1 MKLALLII
9 LVIDGFRP
17 DSISREVTPNIFR
30 LKNEGVWCDNSHSV
44 FPTVTRVNSASI
56 STGTVPAVHG
66 IVSNTMYVEGV
77 ASKPFDTADYNNL
90 MKLAE
95 ISGGRTLPVK
105 TMAEALEGAGLP
117 FVGISSGSTGGGFLI
132 NPMGPSGTGVLI
144 NGGFE
149 DGHRVAYPD
158 KIDSEIQQRFGVVKS
173 QEGIPS
179 LLWAERVLREY
190 VLSDLRPRVIVDW
203 LTEPDETQH
212 KFGVGSPEALAAL
225 KSMDQQVGLL
235 ISRLRE
241 LGLENSSDI
250 MVTADHGFG
259 GEPDP
264 VDLNGAI
271 QATGKA
277 SDIVAANN
285 GASTLLYAKDHDP
298 TLIRGLVSQ
307 LQKTDGVDLIFT
319 SAQQPKEAT
328 VQCRPGRDL
337 GWVSGTFSLELIN
350 ECRPTRGAD
359 VIVTYQWTS
368 DRNAF
373 GFPGLQR
380 IATTNMQHNVAGRS
394 GHGGLNPF
402 MIHTPL
408 ILWGPDFKRQTVVHA
423 PTANFDIAPT
433 VLALEGVKA
442 PDSMTGRVIAEAF
455 AKQSKE
461 EPKARMRSVETR
473 AGSYC
478 ASIQL
483 SVIDHRTYVDRGQR
497 CESAAATRTSA
508 ARSGAPESAKIR

>member
-17 DSISREVTPNIFR
+17 DSISHEVTPNIFR
-30 LKNEGVWCDNSHSV
+30 LKQQGVWCDNSHSV

-77 ASKPFDTADYNNL
+77 ASKPFDTADYKNL

-105 TMAEALEGAGLP
+105 TMAEAHEGAGLP

-149 DGHRVAYPD
+149 DGQRVAYPD
-158 KIDSEIQQRFGVVKS
+158 KIDREIQQRFGAVKS

-190 VLSDLRPRVIVDW
+190 VLSDLRPRVILDW

-212 KFGVGSPEALAAL
+212 KFGVGSPQALGVL
-225 KSMDQQVGLL
+225 KAMDQQVGLL
-235 ISRLRE
+235 IARLRE
-241 LGLENSSDI
+241 LGLENTADMI
-250 MVTADHGFG
+250 VTADHGFG

-277 SDIVAANN
+277 SDIIAANN

-298 TLIRGLVSQ
+298 ELIRGLVSR

-319 SAQQPKEAT
+319 TSQQPKEGA
-328 VQCRPGRDL
+328 VQCRAGQEL
-337 GWVSGTFSLELIN
+337 GWLAGTFSLELIN
-350 ECRPTRGAD
+350 ECRPSRGAD
-359 VIVTYQWTS
+359 VIVTYQWTLN
-368 DRNAF
+368 RNAF
-373 GFPGLQR
+373 GVPGLER
-380 IATTNMQHNVAGRS
+380 IATTDMQHNVPGRS

-408 ILWGPDFKRQTVVHA
+408 IFWGPDFKRQTVVHA

-442 PDSMTGRVIAEAF
+442 PDSMTGRIIAEAF

-508 ARSGAPESAKIR
+508 ARSGAQESAAIR

>member
-17 DSISREVTPNIFR
+17 DSISSDVTPNIFR
-30 LKNEGVWCDNSHSV
+30 LKQEGVWCDNAHAV

-77 ASKPFDTADYNNL
+77 SSKPFDTADYKNL

-105 TMAEALEGAGLP
+105 TMAEALQDAGIP
-117 FVGISSGSTGGGFLI
+117 FVSISSGSTGGGFLT

-149 DGHRVAYPD
+149 DGHRVAFPD
-158 KIDSEIQQRFGVVKS
+158 KIDREIQQRFGAVKS
-173 QEGIPS
+173 DEGIPS

-190 VLSDLRPRVIVDW
+190 VLSELHPRVIVDW
-203 LTEPDETQH
+203 LTEPDGTQH
-212 KFGVGSPEALAAL
+212 KFGVGSPEALAVL
-225 KSMDQQVGLL
+225 KTMDQQVGLL
-235 ISRLRE
+235 IARLHE
-241 LGLENSSDI
+241 MGLENTADI
-250 MVTADHGFG
+250 IVTADHGFG

-277 SDIVAANN
+277 ADIIAASN
-285 GASTLLYAKDHDP
+285 GASTLLYAKNHDP
-298 TLIRGLVSQ
+298 ELIRGLVSQ

-319 SAQQPKEAT
+319 NSQRPNDAV
-328 VQCRPGRDL
+328 VQCRAGRDL
-337 GWVSGTFSLELIN
+337 GWVPGTFSLELID
-350 ECRPTRGAD
+350 ECRPSRGAD
-359 VIVTYQWTS
+359 IIVTYHWTS

-373 GFPGLQR
+373 GVPGLQR
-380 IATTNMQHNVAGRS
+380 IASTDKRRSVPGRS

-408 ILWGPDFKRQTVVHA
+408 VLWGRDFKRQTVVHA
-423 PTANFDIAPT
+423 PVANFDIAPT

-442 PDSMTGRVIAEAF
+442 PDTMSGRVIAEAF
-455 AKQSKE
+455 VKQSKE
-461 EPKARMRSVETR
+461 EPKARERTVETR

-483 SVIDHRTYVDRGQR
+483 SVIDHRMYVDRGQR
-497 CESAAATRTSA
+497 C
-508 ARSGAPESAKIR
+508 P

>member
-17 DSISREVTPNIFR
+17 DSISSNVTPNIFR
-30 LKNEGVWCDNSHSV
+30 LKSEGVWCDNSHSV

-66 IVSNTMYVEGV
+66 IVSNSMYVEGV
-77 ASKPFDTADYNNL
+77 APKAFDVADYKNL

-95 ISGGRTLPVK
+95 ISGGRSLPVK
-105 TMAEALEGAGLP
+105 TMAEALQSAGLP

-132 NPMGPSGTGVLI
+132 NPMAPSGIGVLI

-158 KIDSEIQQRFGVVKS
+158 KIDREIQQRFGSVKS
-173 QEGIPS
+173 GQGVPS

-190 VLSDLRPRVIVDW
+190 VLPELRPRVIVDW
-203 LTEPDETQH
+203 LTEPDDTQH

-225 KSMDQQVGLL
+225 KTMDEQVGLL
-235 ISRLRE
+235 IARLHE
-241 LGLENSSDI
+241 LGLDNGSDI
-250 MVTADHGFG
+250 IVTADHGFG
-259 GEPDP
+259 GEPEP
-264 VDLNGAI
+264 VDLDGAI

-277 SDIVAANN
+277 SDVIAANN
-285 GASTLLYAKDHDP
+285 GASTLLYAKNHDP
-298 TLIRGLVSQ
+298 ELIRGLVSQ

-319 SAQQPKEAT
+319 TSQQPKEAV
-328 VQCRPGRDL
+328 VQCRAGHDL
-337 GWVSGTFSLELIN
+337 GWVPGTFSLELIN
-350 ECRPTRGAD
+350 ECRPSRGAD

-373 GFPGLQR
+373 GVPGLQR
-380 IATTNMQHNVAGRS
+380 IATTNMQRNVAGRS

-442 PDSMTGRVIAEAF
+442 PDSMSGRVIAEAF

-461 EPKARMRSVETR
+461 EPKTRARSVETR

-478 ASIQL
+478 ATIQL
-483 SVIDHRTYVDRGQR
+483 SVIDHRTYIDQGER
-497 CESAAATRTSA
+497 CR
-508 ARSGAPESAKIR
+508 

>member
-1 MKLALLII
+1 MKLGLLII

-17 DSISREVTPNIFR
+17 DSISSNVTPNLFR

-77 ASKPFDTADYNNL
+77 ASGPFDTADYKTL

-105 TMAEALEGAGLP
+105 TMAEALEEAGLP
-117 FVGISSGSTGGGFLI
+117 FVGISSGSSGAGFLI

-158 KIDSEIQQRFGVVKS
+158 KIDREIQQRFGAVKS
-173 QEGIPS
+173 SGGLPS

-190 VLSDLRPRVIVDW
+190 VISDLRPRVIVDW

-212 KFGVGSPEALAAL
+212 KFGAGSPEALAVL
-225 KSMDQQVGLL
+225 KAMDQQVGLL
-235 ISRLRE
+235 IARLRE
-241 LGLENSSDI
+241 LGLQNGSDI
-250 MVTADHGFG
+250 IVTADHGFG
-259 GEPDP
+259 SEPNP

-271 QATGKA
+271 LATGRTA
-277 SDIVAANN
+277 DIIAANN
-285 GASTLLYAKDHDP
+285 GSSTLLYAKDHDP
-298 TLIRGLVSQ
+298 ALIRGLVSQ

-319 SAQQPKEAT
+319 TALQPKGAAVE
-328 VQCRPGRDL
+328 CRAGRDL
-337 GWVSGTFSLELIN
+337 GWVPGTFSLELIN
-350 ECRPTRGAD
+350 QCRPSRGAD

-368 DRNAF
+368 DRNEF
-373 GFPGLQR
+373 GVPGLQR
-380 IATTNMQHNVAGRS
+380 VATTNMQHNVAGRS

-408 ILWGPDFKRQTVVHA
+408 VLWGPDFKRQTVVHA

-442 PDSMTGRVIAEAF
+442 PDSMSGRVIAEAF

-461 EPKARMRSVETR
+461 EPKAHMRSVETR

-478 ASIQL
+478 ATIQL
-483 SVIDHRTYVDRGQR
+483 SVIDHRTYVDQGER
-497 CESAAATRTSA
+497 CR
-508 ARSGAPESAKIR
+508 

>member
-1 MKLALLII
+1 MKVALLII

-17 DSISREVTPNIFR
+17 DSISSDITPNLFR

-56 STGTVPAVHG
+56 ATGTVPSVHG
-66 IVSNTMYVEGV
+66 IISNSMYVEGV
-77 ASKPFDTADYNNL
+77 AAKPFDTADYKNL

-95 ISGGRTLPVK
+95 VSGGRTLPVT
-105 TMAEALEGAGLP
+105 TMAEALQAAGIP

-132 NPMGPSGTGVLI
+132 NPMAPSGTGVLI

-149 DGHRVAYPD
+149 DGRRVAYPD
-158 KIDSEIQQRFGVVKS
+158 KIDRVIQQRFGAVKS
-173 QEGIPS
+173 GEGIPS

-190 VLSDLRPRVIVDW
+190 VLPELHPRVIVDW
-203 LTEPDETQH
+203 LTEPDDTQH
-212 KFGVGSPEALAAL
+212 KFGVGSPEALAVL
-225 KSMDQQVGLL
+225 KTMDQQVGLL
-235 ISRLRE
+235 MVRLRE
-241 LGLENSSDI
+241 LGLDNTADI
-250 MVTADHGFG
+250 IVTADHGFG

-277 SDIVAANN
+277 AGVIAANN

-298 TLIRGLVSQ
+298 ELIRGLVSQ
-307 LQKTDGVDLIFT
+307 LQKTDGVDLVFT
-319 SAQQPKEAT
+319 TSQQPKRAE
-328 VQCRPGRDL
+328 VQCQPGRDL
-337 GWVSGTFSLELIN
+337 GWVPGTFSLELID
-350 ECRPTRGAD
+350 ECRPSRGAD

-368 DRNAF
+368 DQNAF

-408 ILWGPDFKRQTVVHA
+408 VLWGPDFKHQTVVHT

-442 PDSMTGRVIAEAF
+442 PASMSGRVIAEAF
-455 AKQSKE
+455 AKRSQE
-461 EPKARMRSVETR
+461 EPKVHRRSVETR

-478 ASIQL
+478 ATIQL
-483 SVIDHRTYVDRGQR
+483 SIIDHRTYVDQGER
-497 CESAAATRTSA
+497 CR
-508 ARSGAPESAKIR
+508 

>member
-1 MKLALLII
+1 MKFALLII

-17 DSISREVTPNIFR
+17 DSISNDITPNLFR

-77 ASKPFDTADYNNL
+77 ASKPFDTADYKNL
-90 MKLAE
+90 VKLAE

-105 TMAEALEGAGLP
+105 TMAEALQEAGLT
-117 FVGISSGSTGGGFLI
+117 FVSISSGSSGGGFLMD
-132 NPMGPSGTGVLI
+132 PMGPSGTGFLI

-149 DGHRVAYPD
+149 DGHRVAFPD
-158 KIDSEIQQRFGVVKS
+158 KTDREIQQRFGAVKS
-173 QEGIPS
+173 DEGLPS

-190 VLSDLRPRVIVDW
+190 VLPELHPRVIVDW

-212 KFGVGSPEALAAL
+212 KFGVGSPQALSVL
-225 KSMDQQVGLL
+225 KTMDQQVGLL
-235 ISRLRE
+235 IARLHE
-241 LGLENSSDI
+241 LGIDNTTDI
-250 MVTADHGFG
+250 IVTADHGFG

-277 SDIVAANN
+277 SDIIAANN
-285 GASTLLYAKDHDP
+285 GSSTLLYAKGHDP
-298 TLIRGLVSQ
+298 ELIRGLVSQ

-328 VQCRPGRDL
+328 VQCRPGRDQ
-337 GWVSGTFSLELIN
+337 GWVPGTFSLELIN
-350 ECRPTRGAD
+350 QCRPARGAD
-359 VIVTYQWTS
+359 IIVTYQWTL

-373 GFPGLQR
+373 GVPGLQR
-380 IATTNMQHNVAGRS
+380 VATTNLQHNVQGRS

-408 ILWGPDFKRQTVVHA
+408 LLWGRDFKRQTVVHA
-423 PTANFDIAPT
+423 PTANYDIAPT
-433 VLALEGVKA
+433 VLALAGVKA
-442 PDSMTGRVIAEAF
+442 PASMSGRVIAEAF
-455 AKQSKE
+455 ANQSKE
-461 EPKARMRSVETR
+461 EPKARERTVETR

-478 ASIQL
+478 ATIQL

-497 CESAAATRTSA
+497 CEPAAAKPTSA
-508 ARSGAPESAKIR
+508 VK

>member
-1 MKLALLII
+1 MRLALLII

-17 DSISREVTPNIFR
+17 DSISSDVTPNIFR
-30 LKNEGVWCDNSHSV
+30 LKQEGVWCDNSHSV

-77 ASKPFDTADYNNL
+77 ASKPFDTADYKNL

-95 ISGGRTLPVK
+95 VSGGRTLPVK
-105 TMAEALEGAGLP
+105 TMAEVLQGAGAT

-149 DGHRVAYPD
+149 DGHRVAFPD
-158 KIDSEIQQRFGVVKS
+158 KIDREIQQRFGAVKS
-173 QEGIPS
+173 GEGIAS

-190 VLSDLRPRVIVDW
+190 VLAELHPRVIVDW

-212 KFGVGSPEALAAL
+212 RFGVGSPEALAVL
-225 KSMDQQVGLL
+225 KTMDQQVGLL
-235 ISRLRE
+235 IARLRE
-241 LGLENSSDI
+241 LGLENTADI
-250 MVTADHGFG
+250 IVTADHGFG
-259 GEPDP
+259 GEPEP

-277 SDIVAANN
+277 ADIIAANN

-298 TLIRGLVSQ
+298 ALIRGLVSQ
-307 LQKTDGVDLIFT
+307 LQKTNGADLIFT
-319 SAQQPKEAT
+319 NSQQPKGSV

-337 GWVSGTFSLELIN
+337 GWVPGTFSLELIN
-350 ECRPTRGAD
+350 ECRPSRGTD
-359 VIVTYQWTS
+359 VIVTYQWNS

-380 IATTNMQHNVAGRS
+380 IATTNMQHNVPGRS

-402 MIHTPL
+402 MVHTPL
-408 ILWGPDFKRQTVVHA
+408 VLWGPDFKRQTVVHA

-442 PDSMTGRVIAEAF
+442 PDSMSGRVIAEAF

-461 EPKARMRSVETR
+461 EPKARIRSVETR
-473 AGSYC
+473 VGPYC

-497 CESAAATRTSA
+497 CESAAATGTSA
-508 ARSGAPESAKIR
+508 AKSEGRGSAASR

>member
-17 DSISREVTPNIFR
+17 DSITHDVTPNIFR
-30 LKNEGVWCDNSHSV
+30 LKQEGVWCDNSHSV

-77 ASKPFDTADYNNL
+77 SSKPFDTADYKTL

-105 TMAEALEGAGLP
+105 TMAEALQDAGLS
-117 FVGISSGSTGGGFLI
+117 FVGISSGSSGGGFLT

-149 DGHRVAYPD
+149 DGHRVAFPD
-158 KIDSEIQQRFGVVKS
+158 KIDRAIQQRFGAVKS
-173 QEGIPS
+173 GEGIPS

-190 VLSDLRPRVIVDW
+190 VLSDLHPRVVVDW

-212 KFGVGSPEALAAL
+212 KFGVGSPEALAVL
-225 KSMDQQVGLL
+225 KTMDQQVGLL
-235 ISRLRE
+235 LARLQE
-241 LGLENSSDI
+241 LGLGKTADI
-250 MVTADHGFG
+250 IVTADHGFG
-259 GEPDP
+259 GEPEP

-277 SDIVAANN
+277 ADIIAANN

-298 TLIRGLVSQ
+298 ELIRGLVSR

-319 SAQQPKEAT
+319 TSQQPKEGT
-328 VQCRPGRDL
+328 VQCRPGREL
-337 GWVSGTFSLELIN
+337 GWLPGTFSLELID
-350 ECRPTRGAD
+350 ECRPSRGAD
-359 VIVTYQWTS
+359 VIVTYQWS
-368 DRNAF
+368 LDRNAF
-373 GFPGLQR
+373 GVPGLQR
-380 IATTNMQHNVAGRS
+380 IATTNMQHNVPGRS

-408 ILWGPDFKRQTVVHA
+408 ILWGPDFKRQTVVLA

-461 EPKARMRSVETR
+461 EPRVRKRSVEAR

-478 ASIQL
+478 ASILL
-483 SVIDHRTYVDRGQR
+483 SVIDHRTYIDQGER
-497 CESAAATRTSA
+497 CR
-508 ARSGAPESAKIR
+508 